1 MYIISSFISEQLAAV
16 GVLITLLLWFIF
28 LAALIYFFTG
38 IFLNNHK
45 IRIILGIIISIL
57 ILLLFILFVL

>member
-57 ILLLFILFVL
+57 ILLSFILFVL